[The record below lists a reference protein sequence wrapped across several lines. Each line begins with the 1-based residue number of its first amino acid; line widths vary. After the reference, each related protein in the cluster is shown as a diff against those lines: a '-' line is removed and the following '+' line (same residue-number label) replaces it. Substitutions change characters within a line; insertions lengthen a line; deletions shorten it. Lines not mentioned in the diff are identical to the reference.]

1 LSNDTVGPFKV
12 EVIADS
18 SGEFCGNALRFPT
31 LEAAKTY
38 AVDLFCRWTA
48 VKTWRV
54 VEAVQAG
61 WGTFQV
67 VVLTKEAA

>member
-1 LSNDTVGPFKV
+1 MHSTEGPFAA

-31 LEAAKTY
+31 VEAAKAY
-38 AVDLFCRWTA
+38 AVDLYCRWTA

-54 VEAVQAG
+54 VEYVHAG
-61 WGTFQV
+61 WATIKIAV
-67 VVLTKEAA
+67 AVKP